1 LDDKLASLYLRPS
14 NLIVRV
20 LLKGKSAGE
29 ANERSKKMIL
39 KNIKKIFASSSSDK
53 EDTVRWLYHNYC
65 IQTVIGD
72 GQKKCF

>member
-1 LDDKLASLYLRPS
+1 
-14 NLIVRV
+14 
-20 LLKGKSAGE
+20 LKGKSAGE